1 MLGCWSWSPW
11 QQIQVGGTPTSD
23 NVFFTSDIPG
33 SSTACTAISFLC
45 FSRRVAEFYSYAQK
59 SQHVPHTSLTFKIN
73 IQYSITFLSRSF
85 VRKGNPVMKIRKM
98 TTDLRVSVLIQS
110 FYKHVL
116 KTGGGV
122 QVEFYEAIESGSVV
136 LATRLLEFVF
146 FTINSPLQVYVVT
159 FIFLISKSR
168 GSKVLELFGI
178 CCREGPR
185 AYDINTS
192 FIIILQKSDTGHR
205 MP

>member
-146 FTINSPLQVYVVT
+146 FYYKFALTSVCGHVYFLDFKVKRIKSIGVIWNLLQ
-159 FIFLISKSR
+159 
-168 GSKVLELFGI
+168 G
-178 CCREGPR
+178 R
-185 AYDINTS
+185 AS
-192 FIIILQKSDTGHR
+192 SL
-205 MP
+205 